1 MTIYDISLPIS
12 GSLIVWPSDPEVKI
26 TQTSRLD
33 KGDTAT
39 VSRLDLGAHTG
50 THVDAPCHFVPG
62 GSSVDTLDLN
72 VLMGP
77 ALVVHV
83 LEADALSMDVL
94 ERLRIPPGTERVLFR
109 TRNSDLWAR
118 GEREFDEDFVAITE
132 DGAHWLVENGVR
144 LVGIDYLSVAAF
156 GEPTPTHSVLLRAGV
171 IAVEGLD
178 LSGIAAGVYQFVCL
192 PLKIAGCDGA
202 PARAILIDQR
212 QLP

>member
-12 GSLIVWPSDPEVKI
+12 GSLIVWPNDPGVKI

-39 VSRLDLGAHTG
+39 VSQLDMGAHAG

-83 LEADALSMDVL
+83 LEADALSADVL
-94 ERLRIPPGTERVLFR
+94 ERLRIPPGTERVILR

-178 LSGIAAGVYQFVCL
+178 LSGMAAGVYQFVCL

-212 QLP
+212 

>member
-1 MTIYDISLPIS
+1 MTIHDISLPIS
-12 GSLIVWPSDPEVKI
+12 GSLIVWPGDPEVKI